1 MTVEPVEATA
11 DNFIYDN
18 PFTDE
23 EDDDIDSDFA
33 FSYKWLQNSPQ
44 TTGQSTMNVFWWDL
58 WFYTD
63 YRITVYTADEN
74 YASFIQTFEE
84 VQEEDGNFHEAV
96 FSIEGDGIGYFGSA
110 IVDTASLRITR

>member
-63 YRITVYTADEN
+63 YKDYRVCCRRE
-74 YASFIQTFEE
+74 
-84 VQEEDGNFHEAV
+84 
-96 FSIEGDGIGYFGSA
+96 
-110 IVDTASLRITR
+110 LRQLYSDV